1 MHKRLTLPLHGL
13 VQDDPK
19 ALHKCYSCQDGSRP
33 SGFCS
38 SITVGSMLPV
48 KLPVMRG
55 SIIEILVNR
64 NKLSFIVTNPP
75 DGMEMTWHNTVTMS
89 KPYK

>member
-1 MHKRLTLPLHGL
+1 MDTGGGTGEHNDVKELANAAVDRLQG
-13 VQDDPK
+13 
-19 ALHKCYSCQDGSRP
+19 CG
-33 SGFCS
+33 
-38 SITVGSMLPV
+38 PV

-75 DGMEMTWHNTVTMS
+75 DGMEMTWHNTVTVS

>member
-1 MHKRLTLPLHGL
+1 MLL
-13 VQDDPK
+13 VN
-19 ALHKCYSCQDGSRP
+19 
-33 SGFCS
+33 
-38 SITVGSMLPV
+38 LPV
-48 KLPVMRG
+48 LRG

-75 DGMEMTWHNTVTMS
+75 DGMEMTWHNTVTVS